1 MKVVIAMVMAMSLYA
16 QTCEQVM
23 YVDAYTGE
31 IKTTLI
37 CSD

>member
-1 MKVVIAMVMAMSLYA
+1 MKTLIAVIMAVGLYA

-23 YVDAYTGE
+23 YVDAYTGQ
-31 IKTTLI
+31 IVTTLV

>member
-1 MKVVIAMVMAMSLYA
+1 MKVIIAMIMAVSLYA
-16 QTCEQVM
+16 ECEQVM

-31 IKTTLI
+31 IVTTLI